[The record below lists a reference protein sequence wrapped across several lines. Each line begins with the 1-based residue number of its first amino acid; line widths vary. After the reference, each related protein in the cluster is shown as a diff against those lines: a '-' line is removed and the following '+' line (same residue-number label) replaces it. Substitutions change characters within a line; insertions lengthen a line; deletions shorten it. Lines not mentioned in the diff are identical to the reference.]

1 MMKRKSSNTSRENR
15 LEELGRVDAE
25 RAYTAKGKR
34 NLAAEKARVVKELEK
49 PMRAAVK
56 GRPTNKAAKMPKRK
70 TK

>member
-25 RAYTAKGKR
+25 RAYTAKGKK
-34 NLAAEKARVVKELEK
+34 NLAAEKRRVVKELEK